1 MVSTREVRVMS
12 LTVSRRSVLA
22 GAAALPFL
30 RIPGARA
37 EISGMLTFGL
47 SSYPPNILPWANTG
61 TAAATIKL
69 MIYRGLTGFAPDG
82 SLRAELAESW
92 APEGNTAWVF
102 KLRDA
107 KFQNGEK
114 VTSADVK
121 WTVEQVAGEKSTA
134 YFRVQMQGIAA
145 IETPDDKTVRFVM
158 KEPTVTLP
166 LWFASFH
173 MPIISRVSDA
183 KSPVG
188 AGPFVI
194 KAQERGVSFDLEAS
208 PTYYKPGLPKL
219 KAIRAVAYAD
229 ENLRVAALQAGDVDL
244 IEYVP
249 WQSMEAIGKDP
260 KLTLDAVDGPYMYLV
275 FNASKPPFNDARVR
289 KAVAHA
295 IKREEIVKAAF
306 FGRGSAL
313 AHLPIPQASEFFN
326 PEHENAW
333 NYDPALAR
341 KLLAEAGHPD
351 GFTCSFLSTAQY
363 GMHKDSAEVV
373 QQNIAAVG
381 IRAELNLP
389 DWATRVTIGNKGQY
403 DMAMMGDAAD
413 SNDPDGVVKA
423 IDGSLSPSYSRS
435 FGLKTD
441 KITALINAGRA
452 EFDLPKRKAIYKE
465 LEALVDEE
473 APMVGLAWRSQGYA
487 MQKRV
492 CGFKNLPGALTFYS
506 GTTFEDVTVG

>member
-1 MVSTREVRVMS
+1 MTWN
-12 LTVSRRSVLA
+12 VSRRSVLA

-30 RIPGARA
+30 RIPIARA
-37 EISGMLTFGL
+37 ATPGTLTFGL

-69 MIYRGLTGFAPDG
+69 MIYRGLTGWAPDG

-92 APEGNTAWVF
+92 APEGTTAWVF

-107 KFQNGEK
+107 TFQNGEK

-121 WTVEQVAGEKSTA
+121 RTIEQVAGEKSTA
-134 YFRVQMQGIAA
+134 YLRAQMQNIDKV
-145 IETPDDKTVRFVM
+145 ETPDDKTVRLVT
-158 KEPTVTLP
+158 KEPVATLP
-166 LWFASFH
+166 LMFANFH

-194 KAQERGVSFDLEAS
+194 KAQERGVSIELEAA
-208 PTYYKPGLPKL
+208 PKYYKPGLPKL
-219 KAIRAVAYAD
+219 KAIRAIAYAD

-249 WQSMEAIGKDP
+249 WQSMEAIGKDA
-260 KLTLDAVDGPYMYLV
+260 KLTLDAVDGPYMYLI
-275 FNASKPPFNDARVR
+275 FNATKPPFNDARVR

-295 IKREEIVKAAF
+295 VKRDEVVKAAF
-306 FGRGSAL
+306 YGRGSGL
-313 AHLPIPQASEFFN
+313 AHLPIPKASEFFN
-326 PEHENAW
+326 PEHENGW
-333 NYDPALAR
+333 KYDPDLAR
-341 KLLAEAGHPD
+341 KLLADAGHAN

-373 QQNIAAVG
+373 QQNLAAIG
-381 IRAELNLP
+381 IKAELNLP

-413 SNDPDGVVKA
+413 SNDPDGVAKA
-423 IDGSLSPSYSRS
+423 IDGSLTASYTRS
-435 FGLKTD
+435 FGLKID
-441 KITALINAGRA
+441 KITALLAAGRA
-452 EFDLPKRKAIYKE
+452 EFDTAKRKAIYKE
-465 LEALVDEE
+465 LEGLVIEE
-473 APMVGLAWRSQGYA
+473 APIVGLAWRSQGYA
-487 MQKRV
+487 MQKKV
-492 CGFKNLPGALTFYS
+492 AGFKNLPGALTFYS
-506 GTTFEDVTVG
+506 GSTFENVTVG